1 MNSVEALHY
10 RRMNTARRR
19 PRQSHPRLRS
29 ERFEAVGGHRE
40 ARFERA
46 DVDAVAAP
54 AQDAHRA
61 KPHATLVER
70 PLRPLPMTTNDA
82 CFVLSTGR
90 CGTQWLASALAESYP
105 DRLAVAHEPLHA
117 RYRPREA
124 LRLAGGNDVSP
135 ALPTEVDRHMEA
147 IEAGLATRSYLEC
160 GHPSWSTIPSLAQ
173 RFRGRVRIIH
183 LVRHPL
189 PTSYS
194 WLTHQAYQP
203 PLLPHLAEKTLLS
216 PFDEGVR
223 FVEYRDR
230 WARLTPFEKCLYY
243 WTEVN
248 AFGLALESRLQVPWL
263 RLRYEDLFHG
273 DGLERLLAFLDLQ
286 PCAAVS
292 HRRAE
297 VIDEHHSYLAAGED
311 WRSIHAHPR
320 ALEIADQLGYS
331 VEDDAVD
338 ADALDRRYVYTP
350 AP

>member
-1 MNSVEALHY
+1 
-10 RRMNTARRR
+10 
-19 PRQSHPRLRS
+19 
-29 ERFEAVGGHRE
+29 
-40 ARFERA
+40 
-46 DVDAVAAP
+46 
-54 AQDAHRA
+54 
-61 KPHATLVER
+61 
-70 PLRPLPMTTNDA
+70 MTMNDA

-124 LRLAGGNDVSP
+124 LRHAGGDGVSS
-135 ALPTEVDRHMEA
+135 ALPAEVNRHMEA
-147 IEAGLATRSYLEC
+147 IEAELASRRYLEC
-160 GHPSWSTIPSLAQ
+160 GHPCWSTIPSLAA
-173 RFRGRVRIIH
+173 RFRGRVRILH

-189 PTSYS
+189 PTSFS

-273 DGLERLLAFLDLQ
+273 DGLARLLAFLDLQ
-286 PCAAVS
+286 PRAAIA

-297 VIDEHHSYLAAGED
+297 VIDAHHSYLASGED
-311 WRSIHAHPR
+311 WRSIRAHPR

-350 AP
+350 AQ